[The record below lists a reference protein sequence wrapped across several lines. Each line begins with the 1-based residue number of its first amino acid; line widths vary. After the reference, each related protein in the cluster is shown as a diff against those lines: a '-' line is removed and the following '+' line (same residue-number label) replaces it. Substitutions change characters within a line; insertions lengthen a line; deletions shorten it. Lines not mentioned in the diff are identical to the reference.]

1 MGTNCILLTKFVSS
15 QIYYNN
21 INLGVLFLSIF
32 IEGNLQHWWHPIL
45 EGSDIITTM
54 VNIGT
59 IGMLGNVGL
68 LVITPVTQGNGMQL
82 EIVI

>member
-1 MGTNCILLTKFVSS
+1 M
-15 QIYYNN
+15 QY
-21 INLGVLFLSIF
+21 
-32 IEGNLQHWWHPIL
+32 WWHPIL